1 MPRNVVTAFFGVQY
15 HTTRTSYKFYL
26 GRNNVAWLQ
35 GQGTDYSD
43 QRMDTYVGHMNAN
56 FSGAGVWGIKY
67 LHQKTNPSAAYNDQ
81 KDWCVSDPTI
91 SVDHRWNFTH
101 FQKLTAQRADDI
113 YSSTDPY
120 KPDAVVTGSSL
131 LTGFGGAC
139 LCPNGGKMWANDT
152 GTNCESIQCTNG
164 KAGTCRRETSSD
176 WAYKSITCETVT
188 PQLYVATQGQGLL
201 AVLQNPKAANDYQH
215 WFIWAKIFEGRK
227 YFKGAFVS
235 DLSYGEV
242 FGQYYGEFRIILTLH
257 FFSGT
262 KGTERWIIDDTTN
275 TENPKFEVPTNI
287 DISTDKQYHTN
298 PVNLFEKLQPK
309 TKILVTTVSVDLRQ
323 KSDQEGL
330 SFSQLADS
338 TQL

>member
-1 MPRNVVTAFFGVQY
+1 MTSVNV
-15 HTTRTSYKFYL
+15 
-26 GRNNVAWLQ
+26 
-35 GQGTDYSD
+35 
-43 QRMDTYVGHMNAN
+43 
-56 FSGAGVWGIKY
+56 
-67 LHQKTNPSAAYNDQ
+67 
-81 KDWCVSDPTI
+81 
-91 SVDHRWNFTH
+91 RWDFTH
-101 FQKLTAQRADDI
+101 FQKLTARRGDDI
-113 YSSTDPY
+113 YSNTNTY
-120 KPDAVVTGSSL
+120 KPDAVVTGSSSL
-131 LTGFGGAC
+131 AGFGGAC
-139 LCPNGGKMWANDT
+139 LCPNGAKMSANDT
-152 GTNCESIQCTNG
+152 GTNCENIQCTNG

-176 WAYKSITCETVT
+176 WANKSITCETVT
-188 PQLYVATQGQGLL
+188 PQLFVATQGQGLL
-201 AVLQNPKAANDYQH
+201 AVLQNPKAANGFQN
-215 WFIWAKIFEGRK
+215 WFIWAKIFEGSK

-235 DLSYGEV
+235 KLSYGEV

-287 DISTDKQYHTN
+287 DISTDKEYHTN

-309 TKILVTTVSVDLRQ
+309 TKIPVTTVSVDLRQ